1 MLIAKTRTSVDYRL
15 QAAHIR
21 EFLESVNDDD
31 QLQTVLLDAIAR
43 LDQLAEDLDRSESR
57 R

>member
-1 MLIAKTRTSVDYRL
+1 VDYRL

-21 EFLESVNDDD
+21 EFLDSVNDDD

>member
-1 MLIAKTRTSVDYRL
+1 MLIAKTRTSADYRL

-21 EFLESVNDDD
+21 EFLESVKDDD